1 MISRLMFN
9 MRQFDQRVH
18 SSFGS
23 DSDLHHM
30 SRMSDLD
37 LEVESSLEEDNM
49 SRARNRPKDLGGTGA
64 DLSHT
69 SYSEVELNSR
79 DVEPVLW
86 FETAIGEV
94 GSRRL
99 VRLLRDL

>member
-37 LEVESSLEEDNM
+37 LEVEESSLEEDSI
-49 SRARNRPKDLGGTGA
+49 SRARSRFEDLGGAGA
-64 DLSHT
+64 DLSHI
-69 SYSEVELNSR
+69 SYSEVEPSSR
-79 DVEPVLW
+79 EVEPVLW
-86 FETAIGEV
+86 FETAIEEV
-94 GSRRL
+94 SSR
-99 VRLLRDL
+99 RLLRDL